1 MKTKYLLIMYIYS
14 IRNKTNQINSRAI
27 SAKKK
32 FFYNSCMFSWAEL
45 KTNTLYVH
53 VIAFKAENFKFPYF
67 KHT

>member
-14 IRNKTNQINSRAI
+14 IRNEINSRAI

-53 VIAFKAENFKFPYF
+53 VIAFKAENFKCPYF